1 MIIKRK
7 LYSEKK
13 ESLYRRYQH
22 WFDKKVDKQREKS
35 RKRIEN
41 MKDGSF
47 KDICTDVMDP
57 KKNRLYYV
65 TESER
70 QKGFSELKVGQ
81 SRVMLCR
88 DPKTGEKYEVV
99 ETWDGKKWVEGKR
112 RDRNNSASFRDADDF
127 SNAVMAAFNKKSGQ
141 KNFSEKDIID
151 SIPKKS
157 RGKGKSK
164 VYKDS
169 DAEDYWPYERYCVQ
183 FDDQP
188 GIHDV
193 YVDKKTGKISYKG
206 YNK

>member
-1 MIIKRK
+1 MILLRQRM
-7 LYSEKK
+7 YSE
-13 ESLYRRYQH
+13 
-22 WFDKKVDKQREKS
+22 
-35 RKRIEN
+35 
-41 MKDGSF
+41 
-47 KDICTDVMDP
+47 P
-57 KKNRLYYV
+57 
-65 TESER
+65 
-70 QKGFSELKVGQ
+70 KVG
-81 SRVMLCR
+81 SRRLSLFR
-88 DPKTGEKYEVV
+88 DPKTGEKYEM
-99 ETWDGKKWVEGKR
+99 EEIWDGKEWKKGKR
-112 RDRNNSASFRDADDF
+112 FDRSNSATFRDADDF
-127 SNAVMAAFNKKSGQ
+127 SNAVMEALKKKREQ
-141 KNFSEKDIID
+141 KNFSNNDILN